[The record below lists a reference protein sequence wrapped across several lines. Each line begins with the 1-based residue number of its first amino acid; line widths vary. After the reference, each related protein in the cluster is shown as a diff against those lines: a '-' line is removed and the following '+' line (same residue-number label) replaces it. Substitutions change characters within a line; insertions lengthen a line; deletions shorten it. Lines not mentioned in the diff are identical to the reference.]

1 MKLDIIC
8 HSKKK
13 PTKQQQQKK
22 KTVQYT
28 IKKICIFVQH
38 KIIIISYL
46 IWLFY
51 SNFHFSDHHSQ
62 IDLLHYG
69 KIIQWDFFFPCTAN
83 KQWKNMPPQKTCW
96 NAEIVSW
103 QMQKLITCVLI
114 TKPNFTKLLT

>member
-1 MKLDIIC
+1 MPQQKNKN
-8 HSKKK
+8 KKK
-13 PTKQQQQKK
+13 NNKTK

-46 IWLFY
+46 ICLFY

-69 KIIQWDFFFPCTAN
+69 KIIQ
-83 KQWKNMPPQKTCW
+83 
-96 NAEIVSW
+96 
-103 QMQKLITCVLI
+103 
-114 TKPNFTKLLT
+114 

>member
-1 MKLDIIC
+1 MPQQKNKN
-8 HSKKK
+8 KKK
-13 PTKQQQQKK
+13 HNKTKK

-28 IKKICIFVQH
+28 IKKICIFLQH

-83 KQWKNMPPQKTCW
+83 KQWKNMPPPKKHVGMLKSSADKCK
-96 NAEIVSW
+96 S
-103 QMQKLITCVLI
+103 
-114 TKPNFTKLLT
+114 

>member
-1 MKLDIIC
+1 MPQQKNKN
-8 HSKKK
+8 KKK
-13 PTKQQQQKK
+13 NNKTK

-38 KIIIISYL
+38 KIIIIAYL
-46 IWLFY
+46 ICLFY

-69 KIIQWDFFFPCTAN
+69 KIIQWDFFFSMYCQQTMEKYA
-83 KQWKNMPPQKTCW
+83 PPQKTCW

>member
-13 PTKQQQQKK
+13 PTKKQQQKK

-69 KIIQWDFFFPCTAN
+69 KIIQWDFFFHVLPTNNGKIC
-83 KQWKNMPPQKTCW
+83 PPKKHVGMLKSSADKCK
-96 NAEIVSW
+96 S
-103 QMQKLITCVLI
+103 
-114 TKPNFTKLLT
+114 